1 MKMMQSLYIYIMK
14 AGLVILLF
22 FVIISLYGFYV
33 VVRPPRIHST
43 FTPADFSLNFETV
56 TMKTTDGVNIKGWFI
71 PQPNTDKMIIALHG
85 YPADKGDILPS
96 LVFLHQDF
104 NLLFFDFR
112 YFGQS
117 SGLYSTAGAREVHD
131 LLAAVEFAKERGFTK
146 IGIWGFSMGGAVALM
161 GAGKTSEIKTVV
173 SDSSYASLSLLAR
186 EPYRNFAFLKYP
198 LAFLTE
204 VFSKIF
210 LGISIDEVSP
220 AKKVKGIKIPILL
233 IHSLSD
239 KVIPFSHAL
248 LLKEALKDNPNAEF
262 WFQEEIE
269 HGEFQKEYETRVG
282 GFFQKNL

>member
-1 MKMMQSLYIYIMK
+1 MNMMQSPYIFIIQ

-22 FVIISLYGFYV
+22 FVIVSLYGFYTA
-33 VVRPPRIHST
+33 VRPPKIHSS
-43 FTPADFSLNFETV
+43 FTPTDFGLNFETV
-56 TMKTTDGVNIKGWFI
+56 ALKTTDGIDIKGWFI
-71 PQPNTDKMIIALHG
+71 PQENTDKIIIALHG

-117 SGLYSTAGAREVHD
+117 KGLYSTAGAREIYD

-161 GAGKTSEIKTVV
+161 GAGETSEIKAVV
-173 SDSSYASLSLLAR
+173 SDSSYASLSLLAK

-198 LAFLTE
+198 LAFFTE
-204 VFSKIF
+204 IFARIF

-220 AKKVKGIKIPILL
+220 VKETKGLKTPILL
-233 IHSLSD
+233 IHSSSD

-262 WFQEEIE
+262 WFPEEIR

-282 GFFQKNL
+282 EFFQKNL